1 MRMDSAVL
9 SSDAINQPLTVEPE
23 DVPEE
28 LFWLPAEAR
37 SATAGP
43 LTDERF
49 IL

>member
-1 MRMDSAVL
+1 MISTSDI
-9 SSDAINQPLTVEPE
+9 SSQPMTAEPDDA
-23 DVPEE
+23 EE

-37 SATAGP
+37 PATAGP